1 MTSIFG
7 LVLLLLYTRVL
18 YRAQRSTEKEK
29 EYGNDKSHNKAV
41 LFCRLL
47 FDACSKQPQVIN
59 WFPPQVFIRFSNLNI
74 IKGNYTKYFKL

>member
-41 LFCRLL
+41 LLCRLL
-47 FDACSKQPQVIN
+47 FDACSKQPQVNN
-59 WFPPQVFIRFSNLNI
+59 WLVTPPQVFIRFSSLII
-74 IKGNYTKYFKL
+74 IKGNYTKYF